1 MQRFFAEAD
10 FNFDKVAKYLLS
22 LFTDPNE
29 KVFLTMDRTNWQ
41 YGNKDINILMVGAVY
56 KGIAIPIVWEILDKR
71 GNSNTAERINII
83 NRIISYHSLSL
94 RGVEISCRFKKLL

>member
-10 FNFDKVAKYLLS
+10 FNFEKVAKYLLS

-41 YGNKDINILMVGAVY
+41 YGTKDIN
-56 KGIAIPIVWEILDKR
+56 
-71 GNSNTAERINII
+71 
-83 NRIISYHSLSL
+83 
-94 RGVEISCRFKKLL
+94 

>member
-41 YGNKDINILMVGAVY
+41 YGTKDINILMVGAV
-56 KGIAIPIVWEILDKR
+56 
-71 GNSNTAERINII
+71 
-83 NRIISYHSLSL
+83 
-94 RGVEISCRFKKLL
+94 

>member
-41 YGNKDINILMVGAVY
+41 YGTKDSNRCTTGVLPAPLI
-56 KGIAIPIVWEILDKR
+56 IA
-71 GNSNTAERINII
+71 
-83 NRIISYHSLSL
+83 
-94 RGVEISCRFKKLL
+94 